1 MDLNDTGA
9 VKNRED
15 LAAYVRALAEESAA
29 PPDYWENVDLPRYL
43 EAMSSWIGSMDGWA
57 RNQGR
62 EVPEQ
67 PTWSLVAD
75 ILRAACV
82 YE

>member
-1 MDLNDTGA
+1 MDLDDTNA
-9 VKNRED
+9 VRTRND
-15 LAAYVRALAEESAA
+15 LATYVQALAEESAA
-29 PPDYWENVDLPRYL
+29 RPDDWENVDLPRYL

-62 EVPEQ
+62 ELPEQ

>member
-1 MDLNDTGA
+1 MGLNDSGA
-9 VKNRED
+9 VRSRED

-29 PPDYWENVDLPRYL
+29 PPDSWENVDLPRYL
-43 EAMSSWIGSMDGWA
+43 EAASRWIGSMDGWA

-62 EVPEQ
+62 ELPEQ
-67 PTWSLVAD
+67 PTWSLLVD

>member
-9 VKNRED
+9 VKSRED
-15 LAAYVRALAEESAA
+15 LAAYVRALAEASAM
-29 PPDYWENVDLPRYL
+29 PPDYWENVDLPQSL
-43 EAMSSWIGSMDGWA
+43 EAASAGFGRIYGWA

-62 EVPEQ
+62 ELPEQ